1 MPTRLRSCKLAGA
14 AMLALVAIAGTYVL
28 AADRITTGDPAVQK
42 VDNNTLLPIG
52 VALAVCA
59 SAITATWVL
68 ASDRANV
75 LKNIESLHAAN
86 ARNDT
91 AIKALERRFDRVE
104 NSLRRLEIQAGTW
117 PGEDPP

>member
-1 MPTRLRSCKLAGA
+1 MPTRLRSGLLVGS
-14 AMLALVAIAGTYVL
+14 AMLALVAAAGTYAS
-28 AADRITTGDPAVQK
+28 AADPAVQK

-52 VALAVCA
+52 VAVAVCA

-86 ARNDT
+86 ARNDS
-91 AIKALERRFDRVE
+91 AIKDLERRFDRVE